1 MLDIKF
7 IREHADLVK
16 KNCENRNMRV
26 DIDALLALDASRL
39 DLLKEVENLRKERN
53 ETAEAMKSATP
64 ENRPGLIEKGKGL
77 KETLGI
83 KEAELTTLEGE
94 WVALLL
100 QVPNVA
106 SPDAPVGMTDEDNK
120 EVRISGTVPEIEH
133 VKDHVELG
141 KELDILDFER
151 GAKVSGNKF
160 YYLKGKLALLEQAL
174 IRYALDEAVSY
185 GFYPM
190 TTPDVAKDEMLSGTG
205 YTPRGNESQIYSIE
219 NQDISLIGTAEI
231 TVAGYYQGE
240 TIEESKLPM
249 RIVGF
254 SHCYRTEA
262 GAYGRE
268 SYGLYRVHQFSK
280 VELFI
285 YATPEQS
292 EAMHQELL
300 RVEEAIWTKLGIPYR
315 VLDICTGDLGAP
327 YTRKYD
333 LEAWMPG
340 KSNAEGK
347 RGAWGEI
354 TSTSN
359 CSDYQ
364 ARRLG
369 IRVKRPDGSV
379 QFLHTLN
386 GTAIATSRGMIAVLE
401 NGQQPDGSIL
411 IPKALV
417 PYCGFDRIE
426 AKA

>member
-26 DIDALLALDASRL
+26 DIDALLTIDASRL
-39 DLLKEVENLRKERN
+39 ELLKEVEIIRKERN
-53 ETAEAMKSATP
+53 EIAESMKSATP
-64 ENRPGLIEKGKGL
+64 EARPALIEKGKAL
-77 KETLGI
+77 KETLSV
-83 KEAELTTLEGE
+83 KEADLTDLEGE
-94 WVALLL
+94 WMALLL
-100 QVPNVA
+100 QVPNIA
-106 SPDAPVGMTDEDNK
+106 SPEAPVGMTDGDNK
-120 EVRISGTVPEIEH
+120 EVRISGTIPKFDH

-141 KELDILDFER
+141 KSLDILDFER

-160 YYLKGKLALLEQAL
+160 YYLKGKLAILEQAL
-174 IRYALDEAVSY
+174 IRYALDEAMAQ
-185 GFYPM
+185 GFTPM

-240 TIEESKLPM
+240 VIEEANLPT
-249 RIVGF
+249 RIVAF

-285 YATPEQS
+285 YAAPEQS
-292 EAMHQELL
+292 DAMHQELL
-300 RVEEAIWTKLGIPYR
+300 RIEEAIWTKLGIPYR
-315 VLDICTGDLGAP
+315 VLDICTSDLGAP

-340 KSNAEGK
+340 KSNEEGGK
-347 RGAWGEI
+347 GAWGEI

-369 IRVKRPDGSV
+369 IKVKRKDGSV
-379 QFLHTLN
+379 EFLHTLN
-386 GTAIATSRGMIAVLE
+386 GTAIATSRGMIAILE

-411 IPKALV
+411 IPQALI
-417 PYCGFDRIE
+417 PYCGFDKIG
-426 AKA
+426 